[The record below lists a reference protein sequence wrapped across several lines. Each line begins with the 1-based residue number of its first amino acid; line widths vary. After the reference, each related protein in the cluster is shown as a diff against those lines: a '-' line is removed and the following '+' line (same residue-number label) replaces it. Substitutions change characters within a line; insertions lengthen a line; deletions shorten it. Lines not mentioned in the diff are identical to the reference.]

1 MFHSKK
7 MDLSILNYD
16 RKYNKDNIMKL
27 QYVLLLLFI
36 ATSVC
41 NGMEAPI
48 TPEDQITFRAIP
60 TIMRMCQEIDNI
72 VSDQVY
78 SYANAPEIN
87 ASKSTSQG
95 LIIEMGMV
103 PERLF
108 SPWGTINLPGA
119 TIGNNPARIL
129 TAHAATQRFLEKI
142 EAEFMGFEQKRLLD
156 SNKKWLQYSIISGLS
171 VDEVKK
177 VPRDACNAYLERYK
191 QVISEEIVADFVGKK
206 AYVYSSQHKQFYRV
220 TTVDGKRLPLGHMEN
235 GETGFRYSHD
245 KAKKVW
251 NQLLELNKKS

>member
-1 MFHSKK
+1 
-7 MDLSILNYD
+7 
-16 RKYNKDNIMKL
+16 MKL
-27 QYVLLLLFI
+27 QYVLLLLVI

-87 ASKSTSQG
+87 ANGAATSQG
-95 LIIEMGMV
+95 LIIEKGTV
-103 PERLF
+103 PLRLF

-177 VPRDACNAYLERYK
+177 VPYSACKAYLERHK
-191 QVISEEIVADFVGKK
+191 QVIAEESVADFVGKK
-206 AYVYSSQHKQFYRV
+206 AYVDSNSHIAFYRV